1 MKNTLLVA
9 TILVATAV
17 TAAAEVK
24 KGDHFVELDA
34 QAMNGKKFHLKD
46 MAGKWVLFSF
56 NASWCQPCKKELPAV
71 DKIAPKLAGKVLF
84 IAVNIDNDVNDG
96 HEFITSLKLRHVFP
110 VFMPDEN
117 SPAMKAYD
125 PEKMPSMF
133 LMDPK
138 GTIQLVEYGYN
149 KGDED
154 KLVTKLQSLTQ

>member
-1 MKNTLLVA
+1 MKNTLLVTSILLA
-9 TILVATAV
+9 TSTAH
-17 TAAAEVK
+17 AEVK

-34 QAMNGKKFHLKD
+34 QAMNGKKFRLKD

-56 NASWCQPCKKELPAV
+56 NASWCQPCKKELPAL

-84 IAVNIDNDVNDG
+84 IGVNIDNDVNDG
-96 HEFITSLKLRHVFP
+96 HAFITSLKLRHVFP

-117 SPAMKAYD
+117 SPAMKSYD
-125 PEKMPSMF
+125 PDKMPSMF

-154 KLVTKLQSLTQ
+154 KLVSKLQSLTN